1 MARRNVNIFTCKTVE
16 FTDSL
21 FKQVPSL
28 LNGIIYE
35 GEYGNA
41 VLNLHKV
48 IFSWMMGSYF
58 NVILCGTL
66 GKRRPYL
73 GYCQK
78 PISPVIIVKNY
89 SFFKVSN
96 NTT

>member
-1 MARRNVNIFTCKTVE
+1 MMARRNVNNLTCKTVE

-58 NVILCGTL
+58 NVILWYFREKTPLPRLLPKTDISC
-66 GKRRPYL
+66 Y
-73 GYCQK
+73 YCQK
-78 PISPVIIVKNY
+78 LQFLQ
-89 SFFKVSN
+89 SFK
-96 NTT
+96 

>member
-1 MARRNVNIFTCKTVE
+1 MNQSIHINTELSIASVYLFPNMMARRNVNNLTCKTVE

-66 GKRRPYL
+66 GK
-73 GYCQK
+73 
-78 PISPVIIVKNY
+78 
-89 SFFKVSN
+89 
-96 NTT
+96 